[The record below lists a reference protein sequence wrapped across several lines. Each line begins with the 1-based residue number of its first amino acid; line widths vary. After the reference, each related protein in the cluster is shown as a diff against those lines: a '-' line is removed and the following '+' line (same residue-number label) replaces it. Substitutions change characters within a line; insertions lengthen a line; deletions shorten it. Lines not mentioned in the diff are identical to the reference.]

1 MQTGDPVAL
10 WWGQEASC
18 PVVAVAVHAGHA
30 IRDEVAALTAVPA
43 SRRVREEDAST
54 AEWATRFP
62 TRLVAG
68 RSRFEVDLNRPRDSA
83 VYLRPEACWDLEPW
97 RGALPAE
104 VVDRSRHVYDGFYS
118 VLAGILDRAQEAFG
132 RFVVYDL
139 HSYNHRRGGPSAAP
153 ADPAGHPDVN
163 VGTGSLD
170 RDRWGPLVDRF
181 MAELAYVKVPYGDG
195 HLDVRENVCF
205 RGRQLAQWVHDR
217 YPETGCALAIEVK
230 KFFMDEHTGQLDEEL
245 TDAVGDALAATV
257 PAVIDELDRLH
268 R

>member
-1 MQTGDPVAL
+1 MANGDPVAS
-10 WWGQEASC
+10 WWGREAAC

-30 IRDEVAALTAVPA
+30 LRDEVADLAAWPA
-43 SRRVREEDAST
+43 KRRFREEDPGT

-83 VYLRPEACWDLEPW
+83 VYLQPEDCWDLPPW
-97 RGALPAE
+97 HRPLPAD
-104 VVDRSRHVYDGFYS
+104 VAARSLVGYDAFYS

-132 RFVVYDL
+132 RFVLYDL
-139 HSYNHRRGGPSAAP
+139 HSYNHRRGAPTDPP

-163 VGTGSLD
+163 VGTGSMD

-181 MAELAYVKVPYGDG
+181 MDDLGSVKMPGADRS
-195 HLDVRENVCF
+195 LDVRENVVF
-205 RGRQLAQWVHDR
+205 RGRELARWVHSR
-217 YPETGCALAIEVK
+217 YPETGCAMAIEVK
-230 KFFMDEHTGQLDEEL
+230 KFFMDEHTGQLDDEL

-257 PAVIDELDRLH
+257 PGMLDELGRP
-268 R
+268 RR